1 MEKDDKKP
9 DLEIPSEASQVNL
22 DDLYEMMKPYANLVF
37 VKRAEEY
44 KKEAVES
51 KKENTDLKNTCSK
64 MAIDLYKIKDE
75 NEKQAKEI
83 EELKALSSTPLNFYP
98 IYDPRMYENDKH
110 EHPDG
115 TWIRSTWDTLYAHS
129 TYTTEDG
136 AYYIENG
143 TSATII
149 YKVMHESNNIA
160 YRFISTYDDF
170 STTWNANVAFR
181 HTDPK
186 RQSQL
191 TCNKD
196 SLKAE
201 YNKHWHKDKVSLGR
215 LGEGTYAEGIHD
227 RIYGK
232 AQTII
237 TRVMPDLKAIDK
249 H

>member
-1 MEKDDKKP
+1 MDEYSVKTTF
-9 DLEIPSEASQVNL
+9 EMNSETSQV
-22 DDLYEMMKPYANLVF
+22 DMKDLYEKLEPFMQFVV
-37 VKRAEEY
+37 VKRIEQYKRETEEY
-44 KKEAVES
+44 KKENERMTKAF
-51 KKENTDLKNTCSK
+51 KKITLE
-64 MAIDLYKIKDE
+64 LYDIKDE

-83 EELKALSSTPLNFYP
+83 EDLKALSSTPLNFYP